1 MKEYAAPGPL
11 PIIFTDL
18 DGTLLSEETYA
29 PGPARP
35 LLERCRLAGIP
46 VIFCSSKTAAEI
58 IALKKDLHNTD
69 PFIAENGG
77 AIYIPR
83 ESPLTLPETVRD
95 MGNHAVI
102 EIGAPV
108 SALRRALKAAT
119 GKTGADVRGMGEMT
133 TEEVCRLTGLK
144 EVQAGM
150 AMKRAYDEPFILTS
164 GNPEY
169 LEEEIRRLGYTMT
182 RGGRF
187 FHILGGS
194 DKGKAVQILSS
205 LYHACFGTI
214 QSLGIGD
221 AENDLPMFKAVDLGF
236 LVKKPSNKW
245 AEVPALPHLTRVDGI
260 GPQGWAQPV
269 SRLLCETGYRESPRL
284 KKV

>member
-1 MKEYAAPGPL
+1 MKEHAAPGAL

-18 DGTLLSEETYA
+18 DGTLLSEETYD

-108 SALRRALKAAT
+108 SALRKALKAAAE
-119 GKTGADVRGMGEMT
+119 KTGADVRGMGEMT

-144 EVQAGM
+144 KAQAGM

-164 GNPEY
+164 GDSGY

-194 DKGKAVQILSS
+194 DKGKAVQILTR
-205 LYHACFGTI
+205 LYRTHSGTFQTI
-214 QSLGIGD
+214 GIGD
-221 AENDLPMFKAVDLGF
+221 AENDLPMFKVVDLGF

-245 AEVPALPHLTRVDGI
+245 AKLPLLPRLTRVDGV
-260 GPQGWAQPV
+260 GPRGWAKIV
-269 SRLLCETGYRESPRL
+269 SRLLRETGYRESPRL
-284 KKV
+284 KKA